1 MVFFKGAGATIAI
14 GYTKIDWSV
23 YGEAILAL
31 ISIIEGILLYI
42 AGNATQLW
50 VAYVTY
56 MSFCILYSLL
66 ITIARYLLNFFP
78 NYWEF

>member
-1 MVFFKGAGATIAI
+1 MEFFKGAGATIAI

-66 ITIARYLLNFFP
+66 ITIARYLLIFS
-78 NYWEF
+78 